1 MYFPVFQGSLN
12 IPRAVACFQQ
22 KMPTGLSFR
31 TYAPRL
37 IPVCYGHHWI
47 LVIDR
52 TQLHISLMILDSL
65 NREHRSIE
73 VKITKYLQDVWSAK
87 LPQSGKKTLELKQI
101 RYPAVPPQPNNK
113 GCGLY
118 IMKCYEQFL
127 DLVNRNLQW
136 SSWNLEFSHQE
147 VLSFPKEIKHTIL
160 DEISNKKNKGFKA
173 ASMFPN
179 ATTKCTKAPTSLL
192 FFQECTS

>member
-87 LPQSGKKTLELKQI
+87 LPQSGKKTIELKQI
-101 RYPAVPPQPNNK
+101 RYPAKQQRLWFVHYGMLWTVPWLGQQKLTMVVVESRILTSRSTFLPQGNK
-113 GCGLY
+113 AHYSG
-118 IMKCYEQFL
+118 
-127 DLVNRNLQW
+127 RNIQ
-136 SSWNLEFSHQE
+136 
-147 VLSFPKEIKHTIL
+147 
-160 DEISNKKNKGFKA
+160 
-173 ASMFPN
+173 
-179 ATTKCTKAPTSLL
+179 
-192 FFQECTS
+192 